1 MQCPQ
6 CHSHDSRKIGL
17 SRHKRQRWLC
27 KQCKRT
33 YGDTDLRLVD
43 PQKKAKALQMYAE
56 GIPARRIERLEGVSH
71 NSVLNWVRQEV
82 EGKALQPIPEQELGT
97 VEIDEMWSFVGSK
110 KGASG
115 CGGQ

>member
-6 CHSHDSRKIGL
+6 CHSQECRKIGL
-17 SRHKRQRWLC
+17 SRHKRQRWQC

-33 YGDTDLRLVD
+33 FGDADLRLVD
-43 PQKKAKALQMYAE
+43 PLKKAKALQMYTE
-56 GIPARRIERLEGVSH
+56 GIAARRIERLEGVSH
-71 NSVLNWVRQEV
+71 NSVLNWVREEV
-82 EGKALQPIPEQELGT
+82 QSKALEPVPEQQLGT

-110 KGASG
+110 KDVSG